1 MLTLV
6 FSSKNHSA
14 QRRLFKNKDLKTDG
28 FPESDVFDVTFSKV
42 IFGSAVLKG
51 LNQPRILGPVLTIQ
65 FSAGKL
71 AQGTRP

>member
-14 QRRLFKNKDLKTDG
+14 QRRLFKNKDLKTVG

-42 IFGSAVLKG
+42 IFAVLKG

>member
-1 MLTLV
+1 MDFLSQMFLML
-6 FSSKNHSA
+6 HS
-14 QRRLFKNKDLKTDG
+14 QKSFLDLL
-28 FPESDVFDVTFSKV
+28 P
-42 IFGSAVLKG
+42 AVLKG